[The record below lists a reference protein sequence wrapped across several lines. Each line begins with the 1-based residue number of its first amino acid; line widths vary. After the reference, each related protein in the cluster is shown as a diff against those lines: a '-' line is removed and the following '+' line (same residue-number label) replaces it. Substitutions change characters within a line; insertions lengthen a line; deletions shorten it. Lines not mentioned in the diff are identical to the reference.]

1 MIVITDSVIMIRN
14 WSSVTSYH
22 AASKRIVAI
31 HSDRSEHLLCAESC
45 DQLRI
50 KLGWVLIP

>member
-31 HSDRSEHLLCAESC
+31 HSDRNEHLLCAESC